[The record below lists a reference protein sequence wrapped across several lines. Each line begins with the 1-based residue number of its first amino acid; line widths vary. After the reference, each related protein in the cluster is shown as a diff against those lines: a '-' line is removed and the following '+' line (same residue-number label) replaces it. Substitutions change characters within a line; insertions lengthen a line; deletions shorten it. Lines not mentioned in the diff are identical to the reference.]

1 MSPFFR
7 TALLS
12 LLALSPALALA
23 EADDGAAAAA
33 PVQEPDLPALSAVSS
48 IPGVELPQIRYQA
61 PAKP

>member
-23 EADDGAAAAA
+23 EADDGAAA